1 MRRIEV
7 DLSPDE
13 RRELEH
19 IVKYERD
26 ARMVKR
32 AQALLWL
39 NEGEKITVITHRL
52 QVRRQTVYNWRKMY
66 NARNKEPMRHRLQ
79 DRDRPGRPASKRKAV
94 QEVVE
99 EVMETNP
106 RQWGY
111 ASAAWSSRL
120 LCHYLRENHG
130 LHVSRRTVR
139 RALHQMGYRYKRP
152 RYVLA
157 RRSPTWQQAKG
168 GCSEG

>member
-19 IVKYERD
+19 IVKHERD

-52 QVRRQTVYNWRKMY
+52 RVRRRMIYNRRKM
-66 NARNKEPMRHRLQ
+66 
-79 DRDRPGRPASKRKAV
+79 
-94 QEVVE
+94 
-99 EVMETNP
+99 
-106 RQWGY
+106 
-111 ASAAWSSRL
+111 
-120 LCHYLRENHG
+120 
-130 LHVSRRTVR
+130 
-139 RALHQMGYRYKRP
+139 
-152 RYVLA
+152 
-157 RRSPTWQQAKG
+157 
-168 GCSEG
+168 

>member
-7 DLSPDE
+7 ELSPDE

-52 QVRRQTVYNWRKMY
+52 QVRRQTVYN
-66 NARNKEPMRHRLQ
+66 
-79 DRDRPGRPASKRKAV
+79 RPDLRAHHGQS
-94 QEVVE
+94 E
-99 EVMETNP
+99 E
-106 RQWGY
+106 
-111 ASAAWSSRL
+111 
-120 LCHYLRENHG
+120 
-130 LHVSRRTVR
+130 
-139 RALHQMGYRYKRP
+139 
-152 RYVLA
+152 
-157 RRSPTWQQAKG
+157 
-168 GCSEG
+168 EGVIMVC